1 MELVNEYGPQ
11 FSESQFVTVLK
22 VLDFTSQVW
31 INCEDQVNMFQN
43 PCGQLFSKMA
53 SNIRINLKAKQ
64 FQFPC
69 SLISTLG
76 LQFGHFI
83 RDKSHM
89 KIASI
94 LCVLFLKWS
103 QYIETKSRSSNATV
117 DLKLLLEG
125 LSQGLMHV
133 EEIQANPSHF
143 VRTLKSGHS
152 QIEKLKCNSSAED
165 VLQCLECAADAAETY
180 ANTHLVNGI
189 KAAEAHLVGITLRAI
204 YQAFKITL

>member
-1 MELVNEYGPQ
+1 MELVDEFGPQ
-11 FSESQFVTVLK
+11 FSEAQFVTVLK

-31 INCEDQVNMFQN
+31 INCEDQVNMFLN
-43 PCGQLFSKMA
+43 PCGQLFSKIA
-53 SNIRINLKAKQ
+53 SNIRNNLKAKQ

-69 SLISTLG
+69 SLLSTLG
-76 LQFGHFI
+76 LQFGHYTS
-83 RDKSHM
+83 DKSQK

-94 LCVLFLKWS
+94 LCVLLLKWS
-103 QYIETKSRSSNATV
+103 EYIECHSQGNDTTV
-117 DLKLLLEG
+117 DLQLLLEG

-152 QIEKLKCNSSAED
+152 QIEKLKCSATAED
-165 VLQCLECAADAAETY
+165 VLQCLESAADAAETH

-189 KAAEAHLVGITLRAI
+189 KVAEAHLVGISLRAI